1 MFKGQKTLAAL
12 AVSLLFTAP
21 VYAADEGSGEI
32 HFKGEV
38 IEAPCE
44 IHPEDIDKNID
55 LGQVTTTHINRE
67 HHSNKVAVDIRLI
80 NCDLPASDN
89 GSGMPVSK
97 VGVTFDST
105 AKTTG
110 ATPLLSNT
118 SAGEATGV
126 VVRLMDKNDGN
137 IVLGSAAPDLD
148 LDASSSEQTL
158 NFFAWMEQIDNA
170 VDVTAGEV
178 TANATYVLDY
188 K

>member
-1 MFKGQKTLAAL
+1 M
-12 AVSLLFTAP
+12 
-21 VYAADEGSGEI
+21 
-32 HFKGEV
+32 
-38 IEAPCE
+38 
-44 IHPEDIDKNID
+44 N

-126 VVRLMDKNDGN
+126 GVRLMDKNDGN
-137 IVLGSAAPDLD
+137 IVLAQPR
-148 LDASSSEQTL
+148 
-158 NFFAWMEQIDNA
+158 QILTSMQAHQNRR
-170 VDVTAGEV
+170 
-178 TANATYVLDY
+178 
-188 K
+188 

>member
-1 MFKGQKTLAAL
+1 M
-12 AVSLLFTAP
+12 
-21 VYAADEGSGEI
+21 
-32 HFKGEV
+32 
-38 IEAPCE
+38 
-44 IHPEDIDKNID
+44 
-55 LGQVTTTHINRE
+55 
-67 HHSNKVAVDIRLI
+67 AVDIRLI

-126 VVRLMDKNDGN
+126 GVRLMDKNDGN

>member
-1 MFKGQKTLAAL
+1 MDELAGHTVGAQIGTIPVEMAQKI
-12 AVSLLFTAP
+12 P
-21 VYAADEGSGEI
+21 
-32 HFKGEV
+32 
-38 IEAPCE
+38 
-44 IHPEDIDKNID
+44 
-55 LGQVTTTHINRE
+55 
-67 HHSNKVAVDIRLI
+67 
-80 NCDLPASDN
+80 
-89 GSGMPVSK
+89 
-97 VGVTFDST
+97 
-105 AKTTG
+105 KTTG

-126 VVRLMDKNDGN
+126 GVRLMDKNDGN

-178 TANATYVLDY
+178 TANATYALDY